1 MLCAIC
7 NLVTIIALIF
17 IATKPSFADMQSID
31 GFAIDRTEVTV
42 GEFRKFVNA
51 NGYATLAEKNGG
63 GLVYHSGWKKMDGW
77 V

>member
-42 GEFRKFVNA
+42 GELSLIHN
-51 NGYATLAEKNGG
+51 
-63 GLVYHSGWKKMDGW
+63 
-77 V
+77 